1 MITEEKKG
9 LSRRHFMQGVA
20 VGGVALGAGAVLTSA
35 GVAKADADAEL
46 SKLLK
51 GKKPADGAGKVTVK
65 APAIAEN
72 GKVVPITIEMADDQ
86 KAKAVHLF
94 VDNNPAP
101 LAGTLRI
108 KAAAPYLSTNI
119 RMKKSS
125 SVRGIVEM
133 ADGKVLQTTR
143 SVKVTIGGC
152 GG

>member
-20 VGGVALGAGAVLTSA
+20 VGGVALGASAVLTTA
-35 GVAKADADAEL
+35 GVAKADVDGEL
-46 SKLLK
+46 NKLTK
-51 GKKPADGAGKVTVK
+51 GKKPGNGSGKITVK

-94 VDNNPAP
+94 VDENPVP
-101 LAGTLRI
+101 LAGTLTL

-119 RMKKSS
+119 RMKKTST
-125 SVRGIVEM
+125 VRGIVQM
-133 ADGKVLQTTR
+133 ADGSFLETTR
-143 SVKVTIGGC
+143 NVKVTIGGC